1 MKLALMSALAV
12 SATRDDTKV
21 WGSLQFSTNNCPNL
35 MENQYNLNY
44 FGQKI
49 TPENQ
54 LEIKSFAWQYPI
66 AGVQLE
72 FYTGDQ
78 IYATVKG
85 PSETRFLMK
94 FCGFEGNDDQE
105 DSIKVEISK
114 EMLAKLDGR
123 LFETSESFVTV
134 SPKE

>member
-35 MENQYNLNY
+35 MEKQYKLNS

-66 AGVQLE
+66 AGVRLE

-78 IYATVKG
+78 RYATVTG
-85 PSETRFLMK
+85 PSETRFLKK
-94 FCGFEGNDDQE
+94 FCGFEGNDDEE
-105 DSIKVEISK
+105 DSIKVDISK
-114 EMLAKLDGR
+114 EMLAKLEGR
-123 LFETSESFVTV
+123 IFETSESFVTV